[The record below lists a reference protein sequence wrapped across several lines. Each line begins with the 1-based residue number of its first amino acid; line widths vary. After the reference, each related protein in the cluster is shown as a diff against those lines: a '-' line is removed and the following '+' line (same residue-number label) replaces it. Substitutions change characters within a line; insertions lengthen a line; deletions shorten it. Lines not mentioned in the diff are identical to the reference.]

1 MVTRRPTSSQFK
13 KTSRQMRQAT
23 IKSQL
28 PSEPAPISSR
38 KGFSNARRARTA
50 RRGEIHQVLPRTS
63 TRESQR
69 EYESRMVQ
77 RDYLQRSVSAGKRR
91 KALVGA
97 VLAVVVLLIA
107 CFAAAFVYV
116 GNIDS
121 RLAISDGGALSG
133 VLAPPANGGQEES
146 AQYSVLAAS
155 YDDPNAVETVALV
168 RTDAVSGQATV
179 VSIPGSVL
187 LADGESTLSDAYSQ
201 GGDAGLVQAV
211 EDLSG
216 IQAVHYARTNAS
228 GLKNLID
235 ALGGIAVTLGSEV
248 RDPDA
253 GDIVLPQGEQTLDGE
268 QALFLCRANDYDQPD
283 EGRAAHMAVVAAGLL
298 SKVSSLEGVDFYL
311 KMDKVADCL
320 KTDMNVRALG
330 GFVKSLR
337 GLDLGSVMSGVMP
350 TAVSSQG
357 GEKVVTVESDSWNAM
372 MERVKQ
378 GQTPKENVADIVA
391 SVDAGSFGITVN
403 NGGGIE
409 GAAAQAAQILED
421 SGFKVESVGNA
432 NMQVYEET
440 LVIYKDEKFA
450 QQADAVVA
458 LLGCG
463 RAVWDSVHYAFDTD
477 VLVVIGSDW
486 ESTGEGSSD
495 AGLTETDSA

>member
-91 KALVGA
+91 KAFVGVA
-97 VLAVVVLLIA
+97 LAVVVLMVA
-107 CFAAAFVYV
+107 CFAAVFVYI

-133 VLAPPANGGQEES
+133 VLTPVDGTQEES

-155 YDDPNAVETVALV
+155 YDDPNAVEAVALV
-168 RTDAVSGQATV
+168 RTDAASGQATV

-187 LADGESTLSDAYSQ
+187 LADGEGTLSDAYSQ
-201 GGDAGLVQAV
+201 GGDAGLAQAV
-211 EDLSG
+211 EDLAG
-216 IQAVHYARTNAS
+216 IQAVHYARTDAS
-228 GLKNLID
+228 GLKNLVD
-235 ALGGIAVTLGSEV
+235 ALGGVTVTLDSEV

-253 GDIVLPQGEQTLDGE
+253 GDIVLPQGEQTLNGE
-268 QALFLCRANDYDQPD
+268 QALFLCRANDYEQPD
-283 EGRAAHMAVVAAGLL
+283 EGRAAHMAIVAAGML
-298 SKVSSLEGVDFYL
+298 SKISSLEGVDFYL

-337 GLDLGSVMSGVMP
+337 GLELGSVMSGVMP
-350 TAVSSQG
+350 TAISSQG
-357 GEKVVTVESDSWNAM
+357 GEKVVTVESDAWGAM

-495 AGLTETDSA
+495 AGLTEADSA